1 VPLGDA
7 VKDFA
12 MSKPEQAHK
21 KGMNDA
27 MQGKG
32 ASKPDPKATD
42 AVNKAYQA
50 GHNKGKAK

>member
-1 VPLGDA
+1 
-7 VKDFA
+7 
-12 MSKPEQAHK
+12 MSNPEQAHK